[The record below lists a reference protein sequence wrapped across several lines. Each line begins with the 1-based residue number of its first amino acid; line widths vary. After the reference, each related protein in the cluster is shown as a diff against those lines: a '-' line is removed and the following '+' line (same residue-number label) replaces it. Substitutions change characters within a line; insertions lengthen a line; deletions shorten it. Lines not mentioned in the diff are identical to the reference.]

1 MPVSVIMPAFNAAR
15 FIEAALRSLLRERA
29 AVNLDIVV
37 VDDGSTDETRDIVN
51 MMARDF
57 HEVRLLRN
65 PRKGIAAARNT
76 GIDNV
81 RAGCRFIAFLD
92 ADDLSYPGRIERQR
106 SRLLSDPTIDA
117 LYGLM
122 EMFTIANKSGDAPEV
137 GTETKIIRGPYLQS
151 AMYRPEVVRRVGPF
165 DESFRQGCDTDFVLR
180 VVEKEFKL
188 VLDDGLAAY
197 YRRHDS
203 NVTLNVPEMQREFML
218 ASLKWAVRNRMSG
231 KPALP
236 PVFADLF
243 LRRDEIEKGQGR

>member
-1 MPVSVIMPAFNAAR
+1 VKKI
-15 FIEAALRSLLRERA
+15 
-29 AVNLDIVV
+29 
-37 VDDGSTDETRDIVN
+37 
-51 MMARDF
+51 ARDF
-57 HEVRLLRN
+57 VEVRLLHN

-76 GIDNV
+76 GIENV
-81 RAGCRFIAFLD
+81 RDDCRFVTFLD

-106 SRLLSDPTIDA
+106 SLLLNDPSIDV

-122 EMFTIANKSGDAPEV
+122 EMFTIANKSGDAPEP
-137 GTETKIIRGPYLQS
+137 GSETKIIRGPYLQS
-151 AMYRPEVVRRVGPF
+151 AMYRPEVIRSVGPF

-180 VVEKEFKL
+180 VVEKEFNL

-203 NVTLNVPEMQREFML
+203 NVTLNVSEMQREFML

-236 PVFADLF
+236 SVFADLF